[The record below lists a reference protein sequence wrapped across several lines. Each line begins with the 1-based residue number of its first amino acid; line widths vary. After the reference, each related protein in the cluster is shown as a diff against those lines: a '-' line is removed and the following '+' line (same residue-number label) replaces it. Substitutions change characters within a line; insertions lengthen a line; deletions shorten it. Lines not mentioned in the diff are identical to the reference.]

1 MTKQE
6 LLEKV
11 NRAQA
16 IELEIQKLASSPA
29 AMMHVNKIQA
39 LGLEYQEV
47 NAVIREA
54 VKVTLLAGL
63 CDE

>member
-11 NRAQA
+11 QRAEA
-16 IELEIQKLASSPA
+16 IEAEIATLASSPA

-39 LGLEYQEV
+39 LGIEYQEV
-47 NAVIREA
+47 NTTIREA

-63 CDE
+63 CHE

>member
-1 MTKQE
+1 MTKEE

-11 NRAQA
+11 KRAEV
-16 IELEIQKLASSPA
+16 IEAEIARLAGSAA
-29 AMMHVNKIQA
+29 AMMHVSKIQA
-39 LGLEYQEV
+39 LGIEYQEV

-63 CDE
+63 CHE